1 MITFALKLNFL
12 SFSVNVVTQ
21 GIKPD
26 LDTPLQWMSEHLS
39 YPDNFL
45 HIVIKWKLFIVS
57 AWIWII
63 SVSKRAIGDLL
74 RAYTMHCYPRNKHVN
89 KILAFADI
97 SRYSYEIPQ
106 KREMCTYLIVES
118 VFIMGSQWILVLWE
132 NRFRVIDW
140 NNKRHAWSPTYGE
153 KINILLLCTFMH
165 LKHDIWT
172 IV

>member
-1 MITFALKLNFL
+1 
-12 SFSVNVVTQ
+12 
-21 GIKPD
+21 
-26 LDTPLQWMSEHLS
+26 MSEHLS

-57 AWIWII
+57 AWILYII
-63 SVSKRAIGDLL
+63 NVFKRAMGVLKK
-74 RAYTMHCYPRNKHVN
+74 YTAHCYPTNKHVN
-89 KILAFADI
+89 QILEFADI

-118 VFIMGSQWILVLWE
+118 VFIIGSQWILVLWE

-153 KINILLLCTFMH
+153 KIKHSLVMHFYALKTRYLDNNICRFAGH
-165 LKHDIWT
+165 KYSSNLKIRLE
-172 IV
+172 INI